1 MAVSKSIRLADE
13 LTETAI
19 LTQAKAADWRAA
31 ITLAGQALV
40 ASGVTTDTY
49 TAEMVA
55 AVEDLGPYIVIAPG
69 LAIAHSRPS
78 SAVLRAGL
86 SWVSL
91 ATPVM
96 FGNKK
101 NDPVS
106 LVIGLA
112 APDHAGHLDIMSALA
127 RVLADTDLLSRL
139 RAADSPARVRE
150 LLADTDKTSTQ
161 DPPLERK
168 AHS

>member
-1 MAVSKSIRLADE
+1 MTVSTSVKLAEE
-13 LTETAI
+13 LPEVAI
-19 LTQAKAADWRAA
+19 LTHATAADWRAA

-40 ASGVTTDTY
+40 ASGVTTDNY

-112 APDHAGHLDIMSALA
+112 APDHASHLGIMSALA
-127 RVLADTDLLSRL
+127 LVLADADALSQL
-139 RAADSPARVRE
+139 TEADSPARVRE
-150 LLADTDKTSTQ
+150 ILAAIDKKSSQ